1 MVVYRRKPYEDIWHP
16 EKGLITSS
24 SPPFV
29 FQRKKDD
36 REKVTWKTEI
46 KLYFLK
52 FLAIIP
58 QSIIFI
64 KEFPDCLSEY
74 ILCSLT
80 KLNEGHAL
88 VSAAYF
94 ENLFL

>member
-1 MVVYRRKPYEDIWHP
+1 MVVYRRKPYEDIWQP

-24 SPPFV
+24 SPLLF
-29 FQRKKDD
+29 FKERKMT
-36 REKVTWKTEI
+36 EKLTWKTEI

-64 KEFPDCLSEY
+64 KEFPECLSEY

-80 KLNEGHAL
+80 KLNGGHAL

>member
-36 REKVTWKTEI
+36 REKLTWKTEI
-46 KLYFLK
+46 KLY
-52 FLAIIP
+52 
-58 QSIIFI
+58 SIKVLGNHSSKYHIY
-64 KEFPDCLSEY
+64 KR
-74 ILCSLT
+74 
-80 KLNEGHAL
+80 
-88 VSAAYF
+88 VS
-94 ENLFL
+94 